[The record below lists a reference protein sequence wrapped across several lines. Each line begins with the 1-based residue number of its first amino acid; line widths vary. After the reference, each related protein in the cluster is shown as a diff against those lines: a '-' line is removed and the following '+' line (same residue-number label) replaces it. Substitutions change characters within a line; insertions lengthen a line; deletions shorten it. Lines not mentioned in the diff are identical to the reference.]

1 MSGTTKAPGSHLK
14 LKGSLRK
21 SPQRQCRC
29 ALTYVTPRA
38 PPSPRPLAASRA
50 PLTALTSRSHRP
62 LPALS
67 LQVSHAPFCLRSPKR
82 ASVKQ
87 EPAERPR
94 RTSAAGGPAAGTGR
108 SRRAA
113 RATRVGPTPRE
124 AGEVRP
130 PPSPAAVGPGCTGRA
145 ACRTLPGSALPPPLD
160 YMANTRP
167 ARTPLFYI
175 NDTQRRGYSLVSTCI
190 CP

>member
-124 AGEVRP
+124 AG
-130 PPSPAAVGPGCTGRA
+130 AGA
-145 ACRTLPGSALPPPLD
+145 
-160 YMANTRP
+160 
-167 ARTPLFYI
+167 ARTFPRS
-175 NDTQRRGYSLVSTCI
+175 RRPGLHGQSCLQNSAGFSPTTTSGLYGKHEACMHSFILYK
-190 CP
+190 